1 MNTAD
6 HYRRI
11 RREHPTLSA
20 GQAIGWARHE
30 LAIDR
35 FLFDIGWEDT
45 RDQAPFMIAN
55 LPDGQ
60 IRVFW
65 DDEPYEWGDIEPSD
79 FDRENLSVIGIVV
92 TDASGEA
99 LDSCWGYGFTAGD
112 TDREA
117 ASFALSIGAL
127 DTIAREASERA
138 HWAARDV
145 ATV

>member
-1 MNTAD
+1 VTTSEGFQRAKRWAPSNGNPARPKGIRMNTAD

-79 FDRENLSVIGIVV
+79 FDRSRCARCAQ
-92 TDASGEA
+92 TTSTSTSRRPTRCRRMSARRA
-99 LDSCWGYGFTAGD
+99 TA
-112 TDREA
+112 R
-117 ASFALSIGAL
+117 
-127 DTIAREASERA
+127 RC
-138 HWAARDV
+138 
-145 ATV
+145 